1 MPPFGED
8 GTGDTRESEGED
20 KNPLSYPLF
29 FLLKKEGRKGGSKK
43 RVEDRERKGGGV
55 LQRKVAKTLGENLI
69 AADSLS
75 PPFLLQLFSPPFSK
89 VT

>member
-8 GTGDTRESEGED
+8 GTGDSEGED

-29 FLLKKEGRKGGSKK
+29 FLLKKEGRSGGSKK
-43 RVEDRERKGGGV
+43 RAEDRERKGGGV
-55 LQRKVAKTLGENLI
+55 LQRKVAKTGENLI

-75 PPFLLQLFSPPFSK
+75 PFLFQPFSPPFSK